1 MLPIFDEKKKNFKK
15 SLQKMKTPKIS
26 TKRSPFKMNGFS

>member
-1 MLPIFDEKKKNFKK
+1 MLPIFDEKKDFKK

-26 TKRSPFKMNGFS
+26 TKRSPFKINGFS